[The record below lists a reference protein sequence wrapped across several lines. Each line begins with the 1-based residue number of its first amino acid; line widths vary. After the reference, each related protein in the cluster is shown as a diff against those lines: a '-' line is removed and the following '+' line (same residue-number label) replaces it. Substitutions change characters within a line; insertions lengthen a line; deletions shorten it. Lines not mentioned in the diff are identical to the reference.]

1 MGRFSAR
8 AGRTRR
14 NPGEMNKLETEY
26 AAHLELL
33 KRAGEIADYKFE
45 RFKLRLAKL
54 CYITVDFAV
63 MLPDGVIEFH
73 ETKGFMED
81 DAAVK
86 LKVVAE
92 EFWWFRFKLV
102 KKVAKKDGGGFK
114 ITVIGGE

>member
-1 MGRFSAR
+1 MGRFQAR

-14 NPGEMNKLETEY
+14 NPGEMNKLEAEY
-26 AAHLELL
+26 AQYLEAQKLE
-33 KRAGEIADYKFE
+33 GTIADYKFE

-81 DAAVK
+81 DANVK

-102 KKVAKKDGGGFK
+102 KKIAKKDGGGFK
-114 ITVIGGE
+114 ITSIGSE